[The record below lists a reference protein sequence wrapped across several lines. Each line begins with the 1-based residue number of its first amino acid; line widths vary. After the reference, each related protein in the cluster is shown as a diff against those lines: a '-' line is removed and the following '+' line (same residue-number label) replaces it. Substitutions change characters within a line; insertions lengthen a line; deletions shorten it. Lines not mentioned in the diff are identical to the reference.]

1 MRLKKGFFFTILA
14 IVFIDVFL
22 LSYQSD
28 ISYEEFNSFSSIS
41 SRINMMEDFIES
53 LEQDAERALYIS
65 GYRAFITMNNYVISE
80 ADPITS
86 LNSTYKEV
94 IINGTLYGNNTHT
107 LLMDNQTLEDWVS
120 RVGNL
125 ADELDLKVNMTFYNV
140 TVYQTSPWNIKTSMM
155 INYTLNDTKKAASWN
170 RNGRITAVIKID
182 DWIDPYYAM
191 HTGGVMR
198 QIIKTNITDLN
209 HSSVT
214 WMMGNKTYMNSTLA
228 PSFLDRIQNKTS
240 PDKNGIFTII
250 NLDSQEIKSNN
261 TDDISMI
268 DHYWFREA
276 TSVPTADIVNVTNR
290 FSWFRLDQDY
300 MHITNTQNETIFS

>member
-28 ISYEEFNSFSSIS
+28 IAYEELNRFSSIS

-65 GYRAFITMNNYVISE
+65 GYRSLITMNNYVISE
-80 ADPITS
+80 ADSITS
-86 LNSTYKEV
+86 INSTYQEV

-107 LLMDNQTLEDWVS
+107 LLMDNQTLDDWVS

-125 ADELDLKVNMTFYNV
+125 ADELDLEVNMTFYNV
-140 TVYQTSPWNIKTSMM
+140 TVEHISPWNIRTSMM
-155 INYTLNDTKKAASWN
+155 INYTLNDTKGVASWK
-170 RNGRITAVIKID
+170 RKGKVTAVIKID

-198 QIIKTNITDLN
+198 QIRKTNITDLN
-209 HSSVT
+209 YSSVV
-214 WMMGNKTYMNSTLA
+214 WMMGNKTYMNSTHA
-228 PSFLDRIQNKTS
+228 PSFLDRLQNKTG

-250 NLDSQEIKSNN
+250 NLDSAETSSNN
-261 TDDISMI
+261 TQDISVI

-276 TSVPTADIVNVTNR
+276 SVPTAEIANVTNR